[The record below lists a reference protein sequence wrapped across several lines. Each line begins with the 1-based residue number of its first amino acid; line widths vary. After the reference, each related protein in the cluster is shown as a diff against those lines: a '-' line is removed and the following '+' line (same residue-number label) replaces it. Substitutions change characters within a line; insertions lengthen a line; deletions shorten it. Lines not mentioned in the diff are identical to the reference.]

1 MSTVPIPGSSLAKAP
16 TARGWAWLTAIYVGV
31 AMVAIAWPILTNVHH
46 VWVVYSMLLAL
57 TASLALVL
65 AIRYPLPA
73 IALGGVS
80 WAVTAVLASATAAPW
95 PWPVPTM
102 ITHLFTVI
110 LLALVHGWRWGAAAW
125 GTGAA
130 ISLIAVMVVGPGNNH
145 AANAIACAGVGAGV
159 LAAASGLGLLVRSR
173 HDLAEER
180 SARVEE
186 SERRGE
192 LQERNRIAQELHDVV
207 AHSMSVISV
216 QATTAPF
223 RITGMPPGTKDEFDS
238 IAHSSRTAL
247 TEMRSLLAILRGD
260 DEADLAPQPGLADV
274 VELVESSRSSG
285 TPIELSIVPT
295 DVPDVPPAT
304 GLTAYRVVQEAVSNA
319 LRHAPGAHVSVRIRA
334 AATLDIEVVNGP
346 AEREPGASA
355 GAGLGLKGIRDRVR
369 ALGGDVVIG
378 PTPDDGFAVRAS
390 LPSESVGGGGPPRV
404 GGGARLSALG
414 RRPAPARATQRPMP
428 PMSRLIVMATMI
440 VLNTKAGSECVR
452 SADQA
457 SLVRQRTFAP
467 ARVEVST
474 DIVR

>member
-1 MSTVPIPGSSLAKAP
+1 
-16 TARGWAWLTAIYVGV
+16 
-31 AMVAIAWPILTNVHH
+31 
-46 VWVVYSMLLAL
+46 
-57 TASLALVL
+57 
-65 AIRYPLPA
+65 
-73 IALGGVS
+73 
-80 WAVTAVLASATAAPW
+80 
-95 PWPVPTM
+95 M

-186 SERRGE
+186 SERRG
-192 LQERNRIAQELHDVV
+192 ELHDVV

-390 LPSESVGGGGPPRV
+390 LPIE
-404 GGGARLSALG
+404 
-414 RRPAPARATQRPMP
+414 
-428 PMSRLIVMATMI
+428 
-440 VLNTKAGSECVR
+440 
-452 SADQA
+452 
-457 SLVRQRTFAP
+457 
-467 ARVEVST
+467 
-474 DIVR
+474 

>member
-1 MSTVPIPGSSLAKAP
+1 
-16 TARGWAWLTAIYVGV
+16 
-31 AMVAIAWPILTNVHH
+31 
-46 VWVVYSMLLAL
+46 
-57 TASLALVL
+57 
-65 AIRYPLPA
+65 
-73 IALGGVS
+73 
-80 WAVTAVLASATAAPW
+80 
-95 PWPVPTM
+95 M

-390 LPSESVGGGGPPRV
+390 LPIE
-404 GGGARLSALG
+404 
-414 RRPAPARATQRPMP
+414 
-428 PMSRLIVMATMI
+428 
-440 VLNTKAGSECVR
+440 
-452 SADQA
+452 
-457 SLVRQRTFAP
+457 
-467 ARVEVST
+467 
-474 DIVR
+474 